1 MGYSVMAY
9 SAQPASVAPAGEAW
23 RSYPDRASLFDADGS
38 HAAAPGNPC
47 CIFSPNQ
54 IYCAAGTYLTA
65 LTMLETIWAGV
76 SCVGNSYQPVG
87 EAALLQSVAHQT
99 ITQGNWSWPEAGPHP
114 CSVTQCLY

>member
-47 CIFSPNQ
+47 QIFFTQPNILCGRDVPHSPDD
-54 IYCAAGTYLTA
+54 AGDDLGGCE
-65 LTMLETIWAGV
+65 LCG
-76 SCVGNSYQPVG
+76 
-87 EAALLQSVAHQT
+87 
-99 ITQGNWSWPEAGPHP
+99 
-114 CSVTQCLY
+114 